1 MNSSFSTD
9 EEDEGHSEDEEP
21 PEEDLE
27 KELPQ
32 EIVEKK
38 PLVICLHRQQTQKH
52 IEDSILRGL
61 KVLEENGDKIE
72 GAKVLIQGYERY
84 NDHPVFIKDARKK
97 FVQSIECGLIGF
109 LLANNFTTA
118 AQEVYCTA
126 YAKKPKR
133 VGSGDAKQVQFK
145 NIDSTDMKRK
155 FLRSSDA
162 YVQLLK
168 KQPNADEIFAKLVRE
183 NRRNL

>member
-1 MNSSFSTD
+1 MQKPIIPSSA
-9 EEDEGHSEDEEP
+9 
-21 PEEDLE
+21 
-27 KELPQ
+27 
-32 EIVEKK
+32 IVQR
-38 PLVICLHRQQTQKH
+38 L
-52 IEDSILRGL
+52 SILRGL

-168 KQPNADEIFAKLVRE
+168 KQPNADEIFAKLVSE
-183 NRRNL
+183 